1 MKSTRKVL
9 ILMLALMLMLGTV
22 SAASAKIS
30 INFTFTDIKS
40 NYDSDVGTVTDD
52 ASSFYLTLGT
62 SSTVSNINV
71 FGYRARFASTGNK
84 ASSYYTINYVG
95 KKTGSFKSSVS
106 AGDKVFFRCK
116 KDDSS
121 TYGGPLNADGSFQP

>member
-30 INFTFTDIKS
+30 INFTFTDTKS
-40 NYDSDVGTVTDD
+40 TYDSKSGTVTED
-52 ASSFYLTLGT
+52 ASSFYLELGT
-62 SSTVSNINV
+62 SSTVGVANV
-71 FGYRARFASTGNK
+71 FGYRARFDGTENK

-95 KKTGSFKSSVS
+95 KKTSSYYSSVS
-106 AGDKVFFRCK
+106 AGNKVFFRCK
-116 KDDSS
+116 KDSSS
-121 TYGGPLNADGSFQP
+121 TYGGPLNADGAFHP